1 MRTLRTAA
9 IFFTAFA
16 AMPIFGEDTKTLG
29 EILAEIDGK
38 ASKIET
44 YSADL
49 AMQMNLGGMEMSFD
63 GSVRGK
69 GSMYDS
75 ITNMD
80 LFGEKVGM
88 RTVTGADGI
97 VWTEMDMMGKKTI
110 MKTTAEEMTRAVS
123 EMSGG
128 FGLTNMFTGSNMS
141 PDPRTL
147 LKTYSEACD
156 FESAAAEDLDGT
168 RVYVIAG
175 KLKGGAAAEADD
187 EEGAEAA
194 AGEEDEEMFALAD
207 LIGGFGQVKIFVGAD
222 DGFMRKVEMLNKNDS
237 PILTLICGNPMAKL
251 RK

>member
-9 IFFTAFA
+9 IFFSAFA

-110 MKTTAEEMTRAVS
+110 MKTTAEEMTGLVS
-123 EMSGG
+123 EMAGG
-128 FGLTNMFTGSNMS
+128 FGFANMFTGSNMS
-141 PDPRTL
+141 PGPRTL
-147 LKTYSEACD
+147 LKTYSEAYD
-156 FESAAAEDLDGT
+156 FESAAAENLDGT

-175 KLKGGAAAEADD
+175 KLKGGAAAE
-187 EEGAEAA
+187 
-194 AGEEDEEMFALAD
+194 EMLAFAD
-207 LIGGFGQVKIFVGAD
+207 LMGGFGRMKIFVGAD
-222 DGFMRKVEMLNKNDS
+222 DGFVRKVEMLNKNDS
-237 PILTLICGNPMAKL
+237 PIFTLICGNPMAKL